1 MSCLNPC
8 EVTAINTAA
17 CESVPSQIENFTAQF
32 FGEVAKTEVDGVV
45 TWILPC
51 DLDVGLENNARAVD
65 EGLACYF
72 LRLFREGIVGLTGPE
87 GSPGAPG
94 EDGAEPFTVTLLSF
108 TQPTLAAPT
117 VTVKTYY
124 NPLFAEGINVF
135 IETSGWY
142 NLDTLDTSGF
152 LYLTL
157 TKALAG
163 APATIV
169 AGKKVIPA
177 GYPGQAGVGTAGAQ
191 GPVGATGPAGTN
203 YTTTNGFYYATIGTN
218 DQLANIQTAVTFV
231 NSSPQLLLPAAGTY
245 LLTAV
250 VDVLGEAGVAVNDV
264 VTASL
269 YNTTIAGAVE
279 GSAHKVNN
287 LINGARAQIV
297 INAIYS
303 TAGANQTVALY
314 ADCTTSAAASIVA
327 LNTSMSYVR
336 VA

>member
-1 MSCLNPC
+1 M
-8 EVTAINTAA
+8 
-17 CESVPSQIENFTAQF
+17 
-32 FGEVAKTEVDGVV
+32 
-45 TWILPC
+45 
-51 DLDVGLENNARAVD
+51 
-65 EGLACYF
+65 
-72 LRLFREGIVGLTGPE
+72 
-87 GSPGAPG
+87 
-94 EDGAEPFTVTLLSF
+94 
-108 TQPTLAAPT
+108 
-117 VTVKTYY
+117 VK
-124 NPLFAEGINVF
+124 
-135 IETSGWY
+135 Y
-142 NLDTLDTSGF
+142 NLDIAKNVLPYFIYKRIPLAHYREYFSFKIEYGFGYWLRGVRVKYPCLAPKRSNILPITPGATDAEPAKIKLEFFDNANFKARQPLPFTAELISSPGPDGCFYYSAPAPVDADGYNVNFSAEPAPKSISNLNF
-152 LYLTL
+152 LYKYGDVIRIDITGQ
-157 TKALAG
+157 ALAG